1 MKQLFTLARLL
12 ACEETSG
19 VIVQRGGG
27 GLQTGWSGG
36 LWGSVDW
43 YHFLLFRLCEEG
55 ETL

>member
-27 GLQTGWSGG
+27 GLQAGWSGG
-36 LWGSVDW
+36 L
-43 YHFLLFRLCEEG
+43 
-55 ETL
+55 